1 MISNQSILHFLSP
14 LDVAIIALSFV
25 VFMVLPKIGL
35 KKRAFSNKD
44 YLVMGRGL
52 SLPLFVATL
61 TSTWYGGILGVTQI
75 AFLHG
80 IYSFVTQG
88 LFWYISYLLF
98 ALFLVKR
105 IRRHQVLS
113 VPELIGLRFG
123 MRARKYAALLLFM
136 HALPI
141 TYALSLGIVMH
152 MIMGIDFIMALLLGV
167 GLVTFYTAVGGL
179 RGVVVTDAVQFMLM
193 FVAVIMVVGFS
204 WYNIGGVQV
213 LKSSLPAEYFSVS
226 QASLMSRGVIWL
238 FIACTTT
245 FIHPVFYQRCL
256 AASSDT
262 TAQVGIGC
270 AMLFWLIF
278 DTCTCLGGMYARLL
292 LPHADSTT
300 AYVQLAMHIL
310 PHGLKGLFMAG
321 VLATIIS
328 TLDSFLLVS
337 GTAISYDFLSRRH
350 TPYAHY
356 AAIGLTGIFVMLMG
370 LIYRGDFEASWL
382 LMEGAFSCALLPS
395 VLTALFTKS
404 SLPAKNFFVP
414 ASSALVAFFSASFL
428 NQLHNIAVEPFFIGH
443 LCGLLGAGIM
453 LYLHRQRN
461 PKMALFSNA

>member
-1 MISNQSILHFLSP
+1 MIQNQSILHFLSP
-14 LDVAIIALSFV
+14 VDGAIIAISFM
-25 VFMVLPKIGL
+25 VFMVLPKVGL
-35 KKRAFSNKD
+35 KKRAFSNTD

-75 AFLHG
+75 AFMHG

-88 LFWYISYLLF
+88 LFWYLSYILF
-98 ALFLVKR
+98 ALFLVKK

-123 MRARKYAALLLFM
+123 MKARKYSALLLFM

-141 TYALSLGIVMH
+141 TYALSLGIVLH
-152 MIMGIDFIMALLLGV
+152 MIMGIDLMWALLLGV
-167 GLVTFYTAVGGL
+167 GIVAFYTAVGGL

-204 WYNIGGVQV
+204 WFTIGDVHT
-213 LKSSLPAEYFSVS
+213 LKASLPVEYFSLN
-226 QASLMSRGVIWL
+226 QPGLLSRGFIWL

-256 AASSDT
+256 AAHSDQ
-262 TAQVGIGC
+262 TAQVGIGF
-270 AMLFWLIF
+270 AMLFWLLF

-292 LPHADSTT
+292 LPQADSAT
-300 AYVQLAMHIL
+300 AYVHLAMHIL
-310 PHGLKGLFMAG
+310 PHGLKGLFLAG
-321 VLATIIS
+321 VLATIVS

-337 GTAISYDFLSRRH
+337 GTAISYDFLSKRH

-356 AAIGLTGIFVMLMG
+356 GAIGLTSFLVMLIG
-370 LIYRGDFEASWL
+370 LLYRGDFEASWL
-382 LMEGAFSCALLPS
+382 FMEGAFSCALLPS
-395 VLTALFTKS
+395 VLVALFIRTP
-404 SLPAKNFFVP
+404 LPTKNFGIP
-414 ASSALVAFFSASFL
+414 AVGAMGAFLIASL
-428 NQLHNIAVEPFFIGH
+428 LRSMHCIAIEPFFIGH
-443 LCGLLGAGIM
+443 SFGLLCSGIM
-453 LYLHRQRN
+453 LYLHRQRH
-461 PKMALFSNA
+461 PKMAELTNA